1 MKYSIQAVS
10 AGSARVEVDTSKR
23 GLAKAKN
30 HAGIV
35 SRCCPLAFIHLY
47 KREPFKLADG
57 TTEKGRFRLVLVA
70 KFKDG
75 EEVK

>member
-1 MKYSIQAVS
+1 MN
-10 AGSARVEVDTSKR
+10 TSGGFKQFA
-23 GLAKAKN
+23 LYVAYMT
-30 HAGIV
+30 
-35 SRCCPLAFIHLY
+35 SRRCPLAFIHLY

-57 TTEKGRFRLVLVA
+57 AIEKGRFRLVLVA